1 MKKLSII
8 MAVYNEKESIEKVL
22 EKILQVETGLNKE
35 IIIVDGCSTDG
46 TKEVLKKIARD
57 DTKIIFQEEKNGKGA
72 ALRIGFQ
79 CATGDIILIQDAD
92 LEIDPSEYP
101 NLLKPILEHKTQ
113 IVYGSRFMRGR
124 GRTNVINYFG
134 NRLMT
139 NTVNILFR
147 TNLTDIETCYKVFSS
162 DTIRGFK
169 FLCNGFDLDAELT
182 ALFLKNKRKIIEMP
196 INYNPRN
203 RKDGKKLHWIT
214 GVSSLV
220 AIIRT
225 RFL

>member
-8 MAVYNEKESIEKVL
+8 MAVYNEKDSIGKVI
-22 EKILQVETGLNKE
+22 EKILDVETGLEKE

-46 TKEVLKKIARD
+46 TREILKKIAAGGIRV
-57 DTKIIFQEEKNGKGA
+57 IFQEVKNGKGA
-72 ALRIGFQ
+72 ALKIGFKH
-79 CATGDIILIQDAD
+79 ATGDIILIQDAD

-101 NLLKPILEHKTQ
+101 DLLRPILENKTR

-139 NTVNILFR
+139 NTVNILFGTR
-147 TNLTDIETCYKVFSS
+147 LTDIETCYKVFSS
-162 DTIRGFK
+162 DMIKGLE
-169 FLCNGFDLDAELT
+169 FLCDGFDLDAELT
-182 ALFLKNKRKIIEMP
+182 ALFLKNKRKITEIP
-196 INYNPRN
+196 ISYNPRN
-203 RKDGKKLHWIT
+203 KKDGKKLHWIT
-214 GVSSLV
+214 GASSLI

>member
-1 MKKLSII
+1 MKKLSIV
-8 MAVYNEKESIEKVL
+8 MAVYNEKDSIEKVL
-22 EKILQVETGLNKE
+22 EKILKVETGLEKE

-46 TKEVLKKIARD
+46 TKEILRKIARD
-57 DTKIIFQEEKNGKGA
+57 DIKVIFQEEKNGKGA
-72 ALRIGFQ
+72 ALKIGFK

-124 GRTNVINYFG
+124 GKTNIINYFG

-139 NTVNILFR
+139 NTVNMLFG

-162 DTIRGFK
+162 DAIRDLE
-169 FLCNGFDLDAELT
+169 FLCDGFDLDAELT
-182 ALFLKNKRKIIEMP
+182 VLFLKNKRRIMEIP
-196 INYNPRN
+196 ISYNPRN

-214 GVSSLV
+214 GASSLA